1 VAGNS
6 GSGGNSAAGG
16 SGGSGGASGSAGSGG
31 QGGTAGGGGTSGTE
45 TDAGVDGAGTDAP
58 VGGDDGGSGAD
69 GGAGSDD
76 SGSLTEAGDDS
87 GTVTGP
93 DASVDLGA
101 DTVVV
106 SDAPT
111 TGGNCV
117 QQIKSNGYAS
127 GTVPACS
134 QCKDS
139 SGNSLEPDCKGMIDC
154 LAPKW
159 PCTGNCWTE
168 CHNTVAGGQVVA
180 DCVTAL
186 TNAAC
191 Q

>member
-1 VAGNS
+1 
-6 GSGGNSAAGG
+6 
-16 SGGSGGASGSAGSGG
+16 
-31 QGGTAGGGGTSGTE
+31 
-45 TDAGVDGAGTDAP
+45 
-58 VGGDDGGSGAD
+58 
-69 GGAGSDD
+69 
-76 SGSLTEAGDDS
+76 
-87 GTVTGP
+87 VTGP

-101 DTVVV
+101 DTVAVV
-106 SDAPT
+106 DAPT

-117 QQIKSNGYAS
+117 QQIKSNGYAF

-139 SGNSLEPDCKGMIDC
+139 SSNSLEPDCKGMIDC